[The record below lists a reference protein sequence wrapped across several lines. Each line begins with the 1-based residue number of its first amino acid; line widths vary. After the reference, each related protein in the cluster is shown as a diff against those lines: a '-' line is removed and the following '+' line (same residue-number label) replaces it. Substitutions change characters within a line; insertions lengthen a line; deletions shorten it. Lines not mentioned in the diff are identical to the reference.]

1 MRTKVLSF
9 IYSRKNNKWLL
20 LKNNGEDPIHGGEKW
35 FTVTGSVEP
44 EDKTLEDAVARELLE
59 EINLAPIKIINL
71 NTKSEYYSEYDKE
84 DCLEHNFLS
93 IVNSDKVV
101 LDTIENTD
109 YLWADLDEY
118 IEKIWWLEDKEEL
131 KKQLE
136 KEIDNLNITKE
147 NIDVTYLPYG
157 KVVEVYVLN
166 ENKEFVIVFSALKDR
181 FCKVLSGGVEKG
193 ESFEEAAIREAKEEI
208 GADIEILAIS
218 KYPCDFEIS
227 KKSLF
232 NNYFK
237 SRGGRG
243 KIIISKIISPIENIK
258 IQEEEISGYKW
269 IRKEEIK
276 KYFSLQEQI
285 DSAEKIF
292 EEFKDYF

>member
-1 MRTKVLSF
+1 
-9 IYSRKNNKWLL
+9 
-20 LKNNGEDPIHGGEKW
+20 
-35 FTVTGSVEP
+35 
-44 EDKTLEDAVARELLE
+44 
-59 EINLAPIKIINL
+59 
-71 NTKSEYYSEYDKE
+71 
-84 DCLEHNFLS
+84 
-93 IVNSDKVV
+93 
-101 LDTIENTD
+101 
-109 YLWADLDEY
+109 DEY

-157 KVVEVYVLN
+157 SYVEVYILN
-166 ENKEFVIVFSALKDR
+166 KKKEFVVVFSALKNN
-181 FCKVLSGGVEKG
+181 FCKILGGGVEKG

-208 GADIEILAIS
+208 GADIKILATS
-218 KYPCDFEIS
+218 KHSCNFEIS
-227 KKSLF
+227 KESLF

-258 IQEEEISGYKW
+258 IQEDEISGYKW

>member
-1 MRTKVLSF
+1 MRTKILSF
-9 IYSRKNNKWLL
+9 VYSRKNNKWLL
-20 LKNNGEDPIHGGEKW
+20 LKNNPVKLRGLERW
-35 FTVTGSVEP
+35 FTVTGTIE
-44 EDKTLEDAVARELLE
+44 ENENLEQTVARELLE
-59 EINLAPIKIINL
+59 EINIAPIKIITL
-71 NTKSEYYSEYDKE
+71 NNTNKYLSKFDDEECIEY
-84 DCLEHNFLS
+84 NFLS
-93 IVNSDKVV
+93 IINSDKIE
-101 LDTIENTD
+101 LDNIENID
-109 YLWADLDEY
+109 YLWVDFEEF
-118 IEKIWWLEDKEEL
+118 IEKLWWYEDKDQL
-131 KKQLE
+131 KEQLLF
-136 KEIDNLNITKE
+136 EINNLNITKE

-157 KVVEVYVLN
+157 SYVEVYILN
-166 ENKEFVIVFSALKDR
+166 EKKEFVIVFSALKDR

>member
-1 MRTKVLSF
+1 MRNKVLSF

-20 LKNNGEDPIHGGEKW
+20 LKNNPVKLRGFKRW
-35 FTVTGSVEP
+35 FTVTGTIE
-44 EDKTLEDAVARELLE
+44 ENENLEQTVAKELLE
-59 EINLAPIKIINL
+59 EINIAPIKIITL
-71 NTKSEYYSEYDKE
+71 NNTNKYLSKFDDEECIEY
-84 DCLEHNFLS
+84 NFLS
-93 IVNSDKVV
+93 IINSDKIE
-101 LDTIENTD
+101 LDNIENID
-109 YLWADLDEY
+109 YLWVDFEEF
-118 IEKIWWLEDKEEL
+118 IEKLWWYEDKDQL
-131 KKQLE
+131 KEQLLS
-136 KEIDNLNITKE
+136 EINNLNITKE
-147 NIDVTYLPYG
+147 NIDNTYLPYG

-166 ENKEFVIVFSALKDR
+166 EKKEFVIVFSALKDR

-193 ESFEEAAIREAKEEI
+193 ESFEEAAIREVKEEI

-227 KKSLF
+227 KESLF

-237 SRGGRG
+237 SRGGKG
-243 KIIISKIISPIENIK
+243 KIIISKIVSPPENIK

-292 EEFKDYF
+292 DEFKDYF

>member
-20 LKNNGEDPIHGGEKW
+20 LRNNPKDPVHGGDIL
-35 FTVTGSVEP
+35 VVISGSVEK
-44 EDKTLEDAVARELLE
+44 EDKTLEETVAREMFE
-59 EINLAPIKIINL
+59 EINLTPIKIINL
-71 NTKSEYYSEYDKE
+71 NQSCNYYSKFDEE
-84 DCLEHNFLS
+84 ECIEHYFLS
-93 IVNSDKVV
+93 IVNSDKIT
-101 LDTIENTD
+101 LEGIEHTD
-109 YLWADLDEY
+109 FLWCDINEFV
-118 IEKIWWLEDKEEL
+118 EKLYWTEDKSKL
-131 KKQLE
+131 KEQLLS
-136 KEIDNLNITKE
+136 EINNLNITNE
-147 NIDVTYLPYG
+147 NIDNTYLPYG
-157 KVVEVYVLN
+157 KVIEVYVLN
-166 ENKEFVIVFSALKDR
+166 EKKEFVIVFSALKDR

-193 ESFEEAAIREAKEEI
+193 ETFEEAAIREAKEEI

-218 KYPCDFEIS
+218 KHPCDFEIS
-227 KKSLF
+227 KESLF

-237 SRGGRG
+237 SRGGKG

-258 IQEEEISGYKW
+258 IQEDEISGYKW
-269 IRKEEIK
+269 IRKEEIT